1 MKSALFSMTGFVTKT
16 IALPAANNQLVNLS
30 FSIKS
35 LNARFFEATCRLP
48 SALSPLEIE
57 LTTLARESL
66 CRGHMFLTV
75 GLSDPNYFKNQI
87 QPSLTSIKGY
97 LDALHQAQ
105 DEFELPGEITINS
118 LLQIPNLFVAEE
130 LSVTPEI
137 KKIIVTSF
145 NQALEELKQARLTE
159 GTQLLKDLEKRLALL
174 YKHID
179 SIEELYKTSFAE
191 RQSGINEKLNTITQP
206 EAEVSQQQ
214 RMQLYLE
221 LDRLDIHEEIVRF
234 KTHLKNF
241 DAVVHNEQEEKGR
254 QLDFVLQELGREVNT
269 VAAKCANSDIST
281 HAINIKVELEKCR
294 EQIQNIV

>member
-48 SALSPLEIE
+48 SALSPIEIE
-57 LTTLARESL
+57 LTTRAKELL
-66 CRGHMFLTV
+66 CRGHLFITV
-75 GLSDPNYFKNQI
+75 GLNDPNYFKNQI
-87 QPSLTSIKGY
+87 LPSLANIKGY

-105 DEFELPGEITINS
+105 DEFELPGEVTINS

-130 LSVTPEI
+130 AAITPEI
-137 KKIIVTSF
+137 KKLIVTSF

-174 YKHID
+174 YQHID